1 MKRYLLVAF
10 TMLASLS
17 IYAQSGDIS
26 GKIKDE
32 KGEGIPFATI
42 SILQNGVA
50 TGKGTQ
56 TDFDGNYSLKPLTPG
71 KYDVKFS
78 YVGYTAQIRTGV
90 LVSAEKSTFIDV
102 QLKPSESVLNEVQI
116 IAYKV
121 PLIDAGQTT
130 SGGTVTQEEIA
141 ALPTRDIQTIAASTS
156 GAYMADEGSSISIKG
171 GRSDATAYYVDG
183 VRVRGAVNVP
193 ASAIGSLTVIT
204 GGVPAKYGD
213 ATGGAISI
221 STRGPSNKFTGGLEM
236 ASSEYMDAFGY
247 NLVSANLTGPIFTN
261 KKSKKTILGFF
272 ISGEFERER
281 DPDPNPYGAWAVKK
295 DALDKIKANQLI
307 NNPAGEGFIL
317 ASESL
322 TRKDLELKTFRPNV
336 ANDQYRAVAKLSF
349 KPSEAIDFT
358 AGFTYN
364 YEKDR
369 FYVDRYSL
377 MNAENNPKFLN
388 ETYRGF
394 LRMTHNIGQGKIEEG
409 DKSEKKSSAV
419 QNAYYTIQ
427 ADYEKYKQS
436 YGDDS
441 HGDRLFNYGYI
452 GKFDLFKVPI
462 YLYTNSREVID
473 SGGNVRNLSG
483 WQLTSARDDS
493 VYYTPSDINDL
504 GAALTSSYF
513 DLVQDFTKTGFYEN
527 LNQIQSNKGLING
540 ERSALTHDIWFNPG
554 RQYNGYGYLDNDQY
568 TIKLDGAFDILKPG
582 SDTKNKHSIEFGFS
596 FEQRIERNYNVNP
609 LGLWTLMRTLANSHI
624 TEFDT
629 KASNPTLLID
639 GQRYQYN
646 DPNRPD
652 FGYNDTILADRIY
665 NESEQKFF
673 DKNLRAKLNKS
684 INGTE
689 FINIDA
695 LDPSFFSLDMF
706 SADELLNSGAAYE
719 NYQGYD
725 YLGNKL
731 KGRTSFNEFFTKKD
745 ANGNMKRDIPSFQP
759 IYIAGYIQDKFQYK
773 DLYFNVGVR
782 VDRYDANQ
790 KIMSDP
796 YSLYEIYTAS
806 EYATKFNSYSK
817 PSNIGD
823 DFAVY
828 VDDNTAATPNVVG
841 YRNGDIWYDALG
853 NQLAS
858 GTLVA
863 KGGASG
869 KITPYFTDPN
879 VVSKLLPGGALIRD
893 PEKFNP
899 DGSFSDF
906 KPQINIM
913 PRLQFSFS
921 LTDKASFFAH
931 YDILTQRP
939 QANISGN
946 GVANNFAFSD
956 PFQYLWFDILS
967 NGGLIN
973 NPNLKPEKTI
983 DFELGFQQKV
993 SNTSAIKISAF
1004 YREFKDQVQ
1013 IIKRN
1018 FTYPGTSQAYRTL
1031 GNVDFGTTKGFTFD
1045 YDLRRTGNL
1054 QMKIN
1059 YTLQFAEGTGSSNQ
1073 SQNSIVSN
1081 DQPNFRTIS
1090 SLDYDARHTFN
1101 VTLDWR
1107 YKSGSDYNGPYA
1119 GKQQLFSNAGI
1130 NFTFVA
1136 RSGTPYTKQSFAT
1149 PNGLNSSPSR
1159 PVTEGSLNGAR
1170 LPWTFRLNAKV
1181 NKDFTVKV
1189 GKKKEGKEQGT
1200 MDFSIYL
1207 QVQNLLNTKNVT
1219 GLYRYT
1225 GNASDDGYLG
1235 SASGKLD
1242 ISGKPYADSYVD
1254 LYRAFINNPGN
1265 YSRPRS
1271 IRLGLII
1278 GF

>member
-1 MKRYLLVAF
+1 MKRYLLVAL

-32 KGEGIPFATI
+32 KGEGIPFATVA
-42 SILQNGVA
+42 ILQNGVS
-50 TGKGTQ
+50 TGKGAQ

-78 YVGYTAQIRTGV
+78 YVGYTAQIRTGIV
-90 LVSAEKSTFIDV
+90 VSAEKSTFIDV
-102 QLKPSESVLNEVQI
+102 QLKPSESVMAEVQV

-221 STRGPSNKFTGGLEM
+221 TTRGPSNKFTGGLEM
-236 ASSEYMDAFGY
+236 ASSEFMDAFGY
-247 NLVSANLTGPIFTN
+247 NLVSANLTGPIYTN
-261 KKSKKTILGFF
+261 KKSNRTILGFF

-281 DPDPNPYGAWAVKK
+281 DPDPNPFGSWGVKK
-295 DALDKIKANQLI
+295 DVLDGIKAKPLI

-322 TRKDLELKTFRPNV
+322 TRKDLELKKFRENV

-349 KPSEAIDFT
+349 KPSEAVDFT

-364 YEKDR
+364 YEKNHLW
-369 FYVDRYSL
+369 VERYSL
-377 MNAENNPKFLN
+377 MNAENNPKYVN
-388 ETYRGF
+388 QTYRGF
-394 LRMTHNIGQGKIEEG
+394 LRMTHNIGQGGKAEAA
-409 DKSEKKSSAV
+409 DKSDRKSSAV

-427 ADYEKYKQS
+427 VDYEKFKQN
-436 YGDDS
+436 YGDES
-441 HGDRLFNYGYI
+441 HGSNLFNYGYI
-452 GKFDLFKVPI
+452 GKFDVFRTPT
-462 YLYTNSREVID
+462 YLYSNSREVVD
-473 SGGNVRNLSG
+473 TNGVSRFLSG
-483 WQLTSARDDS
+483 WQLNSDRSDS

-504 GAALTSSYF
+504 GAALTSSYY
-513 DLVQDFTKTGFYEN
+513 DLVKDFDKTGYYEN
-527 LNQIQSNKGLING
+527 LLQIQSNKGLING
-540 ERSALTHDIWFNPG
+540 ERSQLTHDIWFNPG
-554 RQYNGYGYLDNDQY
+554 RQYNGYGYVDNDQY
-568 TIKLDGAFDILKPG
+568 TVKVDGAFDILKPG

-596 FEQRIERNYNVNP
+596 FEQRIQRNYEINP
-609 LGLWTLMRTLANSHI
+609 LSLWTLMRNLANSHI
-624 TEFDT
+624 SEFDT
-629 KASNPTLLID
+629 KNLNPTLLID
-639 GQRYQYN
+639 GQTYSYN

-652 FGYNDTILADRIY
+652 FGYNDTIIADRIY
-665 NESEQKFF
+665 TASEQKFF
-673 DKNLRAKLNKS
+673 DKNLRSKLGLATNS
-684 INGTE
+684 TQ

-706 SADELLNSGAAYE
+706 SADELLNSGSAYE
-719 NYQGYD
+719 SYSGYD
-725 YLGNKL
+725 YLGQKL
-731 KGRTSFNEFFTKKD
+731 KGKTSFNDFFTKKD
-745 ANGNMKRDIPSFQP
+745 ANGNLKRDIPSFQP

-773 DLYFNVGVR
+773 DLYFNIGVR

-790 KIMSDP
+790 KVMKDP

-806 EYATKFNSYSK
+806 EYATKFTNYSK
-817 PSNIGD
+817 PANIGD

-828 VDDNTAATPNVVG
+828 VDDNSSASPTIVG
-841 YRNGDIWYDALG
+841 YRSGNQWYDVRG
-853 NQLAS
+853 NQLAT
-858 GTLVA
+858 GQNIA

-869 KITPYFTDPN
+869 KITPYLVDAN
-879 VVSKLLPGGALIRD
+879 VVDAGGALIRD
-893 PEKFNP
+893 ADKFNA

-939 QANISGN
+939 QAGN
-946 GVANNFAFSD
+946 SSFAD
-956 PFQYLWFDILS
+956 PYQYLWFDQLS
-967 NGGLIN
+967 NGGTIN
-973 NPNLKPEKTI
+973 APNLKPEKTI

-1013 IIKRN
+1013 IIKIN
-1018 FTYPGTSQAYRTL
+1018 FTYPGTSQSYKTY

-1054 QMKIN
+1054 MMKIN
-1059 YTLQFAEGTGSSNQ
+1059 YTLQFAEGTGSSNT

-1090 SLDYDARHTFN
+1090 ALDYDARHTFN

-1107 YKSGSDYNGPYA
+1107 YKDGSDYNGPYI
-1119 GKQQLFSNAGI
+1119 GKQQIFSNSGI

-1149 PNGLNSSPSR
+1149 PYGLNSSPSR

-1242 ISGKPYADSYVD
+1242 ISGKPYPESYVD
-1254 LYRAFINNPGN
+1254 LYRAYINKPDN

-1271 IRLGLII
+1271 IRLGLIV